1 MSAWKLRHKPSDSE
15 YMDWDDGDDV
25 TATNADYTGLAH
37 ETFIYADYTRDAPAA
52 VRVRN

>member
-1 MSAWKLRHKPSDSE
+1 MCLKFPICTGSAWK
-15 YMDWDDGDDV
+15 WDGDDDDDV